1 LAQSQLALPHSQVAH
16 SQVAQLQVPHSQVAH
31 LQVAQP
37 QSDA

>member
-1 LAQSQLALPHSQVAH
+1 LAQSQLALPHSQVSH